1 MEEMKKKYQEPEF
14 ELLDVSFELLAGS
27 TGDDSSDISNDP
39 EDPGN
44 GI

>member
-1 MEEMKKKYQEPEF
+1 MEEMKKKYQKPEL
-14 ELLDVSFELLAGS
+14 ELLYVSFELLAGS
-27 TGDDSSDISNDP
+27 AGDDSSDLSNDP